1 MKINLFIEKFF
12 FTMILIWGVCSCKTY
27 PPTDL
32 ARNSIIPKPVS
43 VVATKGTFELSKNVT
58 LFVNGKSDELMKL
71 GEYFAGLVDSVAG
84 FNVKVKISS
93 RAPFGNNIFLS
104 LVDSLSGNDLGEE
117 GYKLNID
124 KNWIKLAA
132 FRPAGIFRG
141 LQTLRQLFPVNIDK
155 DECQKNP
162 LLLATGIIR
171 DFPQYSYRGIM
182 LDVARHFFEVE
193 DVKKCIDY
201 MSFYKMNFLHLH
213 LSDDQGWRIEI
224 KSWPNLTIHGGKT
237 EVGGGKGG
245 FYTQEEYKDI
255 VKYAQ
260 DRYVTIVPEI
270 DMPGHTNAALSS
282 YPELNC
288 NGKATKMYTG
298 THVGF
303 STLCPKKEIVFD
315 FIDDV
320 VREISAITPGSYFHI
335 GGDEARSTSHKD
347 YIYFINKIQKIV
359 TSYNKRVIGWDEI
372 SSADLLENAIIQY
385 WGHKENAF
393 KGLKQGAKV
402 IISPARLAYL
412 DMKYDSTTVLG
423 LSWAGY
429 IEVDNGYNWEMD
441 SLVPGIN
448 KKNILGI
455 EAPLWSET
463 VTNMKEIEYMMIPR
477 MLGYAEI
484 GWTQPS
490 QRNWEDYKVRL
501 GDQAA
506 RFKLM
511 GINYYP
517 SKLVPWNNKY

>member
-1 MKINLFIEKFF
+1 
-12 FTMILIWGVCSCKTY
+12 
-27 PPTDL
+27 
-32 ARNSIIPKPVS
+32 
-43 VVATKGTFELSKNVT
+43 
-58 LFVNGKSDELMKL
+58 
-71 GEYFAGLVDSVAG
+71 
-84 FNVKVKISS
+84 
-93 RAPFGNNIFLS
+93 
-104 LVDSLSGNDLGEE
+104 
-117 GYKLNID
+117 
-124 KNWIKLAA
+124 
-132 FRPAGIFRG
+132 
-141 LQTLRQLFPVNIDK
+141 
-155 DECQKNP
+155 
-162 LLLATGIIR
+162 
-171 DFPQYSYRGIM
+171 
-182 LDVARHFFEVE
+182 
-193 DVKKCIDY
+193 
-201 MSFYKMNFLHLH
+201 MNFLHLH

-429 IEVDNGYNWEMD
+429 IEVDNGYNWKMD